1 MASYIRPRGGDKK
14 TVFHR
19 FSSKA
24 KAETYV
30 RAVNRSGRVAARPVA
45 SGAGWIVAATR
56 HKVLLGRNPIAD
68 APAVE
73 SIVVPAGSPQHRRLI
88 ARGWR
93 QGRIVGGQATLY
105 PSAGQNP
112 KRSRFDSYGALKHV
126 SPFKVKVPGLT
137 SGLAIWPA
145 GKHPFLGWRKEF
157 EAWLLTLKLYHLRA
171 LQARIGAFG
180 VRVHEELQ
188 RGPEFGRKER
198 LEQRSGQ
205 LYELANMVVDAID
218 VVGQR
223 TPGAEIGEPEIST
236 AELRK
241 RIGKLGKNDHK
252 VERTTARQ
260 WLEEKIPYEGRWK
273 SRGAIMGKLKN
284 LALSRPETAGRA
296 DQLSETWLFGYEEGL
311 KRRGVRYEKGRLI
324 SDTPS
329 ARRNEDAEPV
339 GWPAWTR
346 GLKRMRGPWDN
357 IVFVDWGNPRWG
369 KIVTA
374 SGKKAAAKFYNVY
387 GVGRGGERIH
397 ITSALRDEL
406 MSSYVAVNPGKR
418 WHETRAEYLRTSA
431 EELERHGSRDGAFQR
446 TREAEEHERAAKIKK
461 KIEGVDIVRMKMEIA
476 AMRRGASP
484 NPGTD
489 MGSIMNTPDFRRATK
504 LYRQVHGCE
513 PTSVKRVILPMGGE
527 KRITDR
533 VCLVSLGKAPAESY
547 EPYQRGSKK
556 HGRIWVHPYDHK
568 PEKAVTSDGRTII
581 TLPGSH
587 GVRAGKDGEAW
598 IHG

>member
-1 MASYIRPRGGDKK
+1 MVDIRP
-14 TVFHR
+14 
-19 FSSKA
+19 
-24 KAETYV
+24 
-30 RAVNRSGRVAARPVA
+30 GRHED
-45 SGAGWIVAATR
+45 T
-56 HKVLLGRNPIAD
+56 
-68 APAVE
+68 
-73 SIVVPAGSPQHRRLI
+73 
-88 ARGWR
+88 
-93 QGRIVGGQATLY
+93 
-105 PSAGQNP
+105 
-112 KRSRFDSYGALKHV
+112 F
-126 SPFKVKVPGLT
+126 GL
-137 SGLAIWPA
+137 P
-145 GKHPFLGWRKEF
+145 E
-157 EAWLLTLKLYHLRA
+157 
-171 LQARIGAFG
+171 
-180 VRVHEELQ
+180 VRV
-188 RGPEFGRKER
+188 ER
-198 LEQRSGQ
+198 MSG
-205 LYELANMVVDAID
+205 N
-218 VVGQR
+218 
-223 TPGAEIGEPEIST
+223 
-236 AELRK
+236 
-241 RIGKLGKNDHK
+241 
-252 VERTTARQ
+252 
-260 WLEEKIPYEGRWK
+260 
-273 SRGAIMGKLKN
+273 
-284 LALSRPETAGRA
+284 
-296 DQLSETWLFGYEEGL
+296 
-311 KRRGVRYEKGRLI
+311 
-324 SDTPS
+324 PS